1 MSPRNASMKN
11 WAKSRG
17 GFPASAARRMITSSM
32 SVKFCTKTTRFPR
45 NSRYRRATSNA
56 MYERAWPRWLKSYVV
71 GPQTYIFTTPG
82 VRGTNGSFRRVRV
95 LYNRSAMTDAN
106 AATGPALLRP
116 WPVVDGP
123 LSPRRNLA
131 IRRNLYAASRCARP
145 RGPIDQRKIAA
156 FARRKPWV
164 QIPLGPLRPALR
176 PSLSIGEEKGRPGG
190 DEEGSLEARSEA
202 PSSNR
207 GHQYEMPR

>member
-45 NSRYRRATSNA
+45 NSRYRLATSNA

-82 VRGTNGSFRRVRV
+82 VKMYVC
-95 LYNRSAMTDAN
+95 
-106 AATGPALLRP
+106 GPTTY
-116 WPVVDGP
+116 DF
-123 LSPRRNLA
+123 SH
-131 IRRNLYAASRCARP
+131 
-145 RGPIDQRKIAA
+145 
-156 FARRKPWV
+156 
-164 QIPLGPLRPALR
+164 LGH
-176 PSLSIGEEKGRPGG
+176 
-190 DEEGSLEARSEA
+190 ARSYIA
-202 PSSNR
+202 FDVVR
-207 GHQYEMPR
+207 G

>member
-32 SVKFCTKTTRFPR
+32 SVKFCTKKTRFPR

-56 MYERAWPRWLKSYVV
+56 IRACMAEVAEV
-71 GPQTYIFTTPG
+71 
-82 VRGTNGSFRRVRV
+82 VRGGAADVHLHDARGEGHEGVLPPRARVVQSKRHDGCERGHRARSIKALARGRRP
-95 LYNRSAMTDAN
+95 S
-106 AATGPALLRP
+106 LLR
-116 WPVVDGP
+116 DTIR
-123 LSPRRNLA
+123 L
-131 IRRNLYAASRCARP
+131 IRRNLYAAPRCARR

-164 QIPLGPLRPALR
+164 QIPLGPLRP
-176 PSLSIGEEKGRPGG
+176 GRIDGRV
-190 DEEGSLEARSEA
+190 A
-202 PSSNR
+202 SSC
-207 GHQYEMPR
+207 PRN

>member
-1 MSPRNASMKN
+1 MKN

-116 WPVVDGP
+116 WPAVDGP
-123 LSPRRNLA
+123 RYSE
-131 IRRNLYAASRCARP
+131 
-145 RGPIDQRKIAA
+145 
-156 FARRKPWV
+156 
-164 QIPLGPLRPALR
+164 IPSDR
-176 PSLSIGEEKGRPGG
+176 S
-190 DEEGSLEARSEA
+190 DEI
-202 PSSNR
+202 
-207 GHQYEMPR
+207 YMPRADVHDPAGR

>member
-45 NSRYRRATSNA
+45 NSGYRLATSNA

-95 LYNRSAMTDAN
+95 LDNRSAMTDAN

-116 WPVVDGP
+116 WPAVDGP
-123 LSPRRNLA
+123 LSSELQSDRPDELYMPRADVLDAEGREV
-131 IRRNLYAASRCARP
+131 RRSWP
-145 RGPIDQRKIAA
+145 P
-156 FARRKPWV
+156 
-164 QIPLGPLRPALR
+164 
-176 PSLSIGEEKGRPGG
+176 
-190 DEEGSLEARSEA
+190 SEA
-202 PSSNR
+202 GSRRFKS
-207 GHQYEMPR
+207 QD

>member
-11 WAKSRG
+11 WAKSSG
-17 GFPASAARRMITSSM
+17 GFPASLARRMITSSM

-116 WPVVDGP
+116 WPAVDG
-123 LSPRRNLA
+123 LVTPRYN
-131 IRRNLYAASRCARP
+131 
-145 RGPIDQRKIAA
+145 PIDPTKSICRVPMCTTPRADRSAEDRRLRKAEAVGSNPTRSTFVPGCDRGEIGVVSGTD
-156 FARRKPWV
+156 R
-164 QIPLGPLRPALR
+164 
-176 PSLSIGEEKGRPGG
+176 LSGKVASEV
-190 DEEGSLEARSEA
+190 SLE
-202 PSSNR
+202 
-207 GHQYEMPR
+207 MTTL

>member
-17 GFPASAARRMITSSM
+17 GFPASAARWMITSSM

-45 NSRYRRATSNA
+45 NSRYRRATSKA

-71 GPQTYIFTTPG
+71 GPHTYILTTPG

-106 AATGPALLRP
+106 ETAGPALLRP
-116 WPVVDGP
+116 WPAVDGP
-123 LSPRRNLA
+123 RYSE
-131 IRRNLYAASRCARP
+131 
-145 RGPIDQRKIAA
+145 
-156 FARRKPWV
+156 
-164 QIPLGPLRPALR
+164 IPSDR
-176 PSLSIGEEKGRPGG
+176 S
-190 DEEGSLEARSEA
+190 DEI
-202 PSSNR
+202 
-207 GHQYEMPR
+207 YMPRADVHDPAGR